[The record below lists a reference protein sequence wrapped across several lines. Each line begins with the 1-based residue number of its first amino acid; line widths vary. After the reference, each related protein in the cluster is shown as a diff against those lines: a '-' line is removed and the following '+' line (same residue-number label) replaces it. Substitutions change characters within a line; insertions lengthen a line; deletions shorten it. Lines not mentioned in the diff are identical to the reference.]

1 MNRTEQDDR
10 AIDALITREL
20 LMRLSESEINAADV
34 KVFMDDKTPLS
45 KEDVEMLHGLD
56 PFGRIGGRQAEAS
69 PHILQFPGLTV
80 NLGEEPRLRAAARKQ
95 AEEITDPEALKALG
109 EKRKEAI
116 ERARRRRSQSN
127 KSQE

>member
-1 MNRTEQDDR
+1 MNRTEQEDR
-10 AIDALITREL
+10 TIDALITREL
-20 LMRLSESEINAADV
+20 LVRLSESEINAADV

-56 PFGRIGGRQAEAS
+56 PFGRIGGRQTEAS
-69 PHILQFPGLTV
+69 SHILQFPGLTV

-95 AEEITDPEALKALG
+95 AEEITDPETLKALG

-116 ERARRRRSQSN
+116 ERARRRRTQSD

>member
-1 MNRTEQDDR
+1 MNITEQDDR

-45 KEDVEMLHGLD
+45 KEDIEMLHGLD
-56 PFGRIGGRQAEAS
+56 PFGRIGSRQAEAS
-69 PHILQFPGLTV
+69 THILQFPGLTG
-80 NLGEEPRLRAAARKQ
+80 NMGEEPRLRAAARKQ

-116 ERARRRRSQSN
+116 ERAHRRRSQSN